1 MMRPS
6 DDPPADDRV
15 PRATPAGRDGGAA
28 ETDGRH
34 AETEGRGGRAEPA
47 ARLPTLEDVAAV
59 AGVSRSTVSN
69 VVRGSSLVA
78 PGTRTRVQAA
88 IDQLGYRPNALA
100 RQLQQGRASLVGI
113 VTHDLPN
120 PFMAEIA
127 TLVERECLG
136 VGLGPML
143 CTTDGDPQREEQ
155 AVSLLLEN
163 RVAGIVFLSYLQDPA
178 GIARRVSGVL
188 PTMFIAATEPWSDSV
203 AVDEALGGEL
213 VARHLLGLGH
223 RRLAFVGPTRPDP
236 ADRLRAAG
244 FRRVVEEAGGAVV
257 AAVGWDGGEHDPVV
271 DGSSIGWTRILDG
284 SDRPTAIFA
293 SSDFLAIDLLDR
305 ANGLGVVVPRD
316 LSLVGFDDV
325 SFASFRRID
334 LTTVHQPRRELVR
347 LGVERLVARIDG
359 RTEGPPVLML
369 AGLELRVRGTTGPLL
384 GTTSDAPS
392 EATTTG

>member
-1 MMRPS
+1 VTR
-6 DDPPADDRV
+6 A
-15 PRATPAGRDGGAA
+15 PRDTLEP
-28 ETDGRH
+28 DGR
-34 AETEGRGGRAEPA
+34 GDRAEPS

-78 PGTRTRVQAA
+78 PATRARVQAA
-88 IDQLGYRPNALA
+88 IDRLGYRPNALA

-127 TLVERECLG
+127 TLVERACLG
-136 VGLGPML
+136 AGLGPML
-143 CTTDGDPQREEQ
+143 CTTDGDPGREEQ

-163 RVAGIVFLSYLQDPA
+163 RVSGIVFLSYLQDPE
-178 GIARRVSGVL
+178 GIAGRVAGVV
-188 PTMFIAATEPWSDSV
+188 PTVFIAATEPWSDSV

-213 VARHLLGLGH
+213 VARHLLELGH
-223 RRLAFVGPTRPDP
+223 RRLAFIGPTRPDP
-236 ADRLRAAG
+236 ADRLRRDG
-244 FRRVVEEAGGAVV
+244 FCRVVDGSGGAVV
-257 AAVGWDGGEHDPVV
+257 AAGWDGGDKDPIV
-271 DGSSIGWTRILDG
+271 DGSPTDWAGILTG
-284 SDRPTAIFA
+284 PGRPTAVFA

-305 ANGLGVVVPRD
+305 ANGLGVRVPED

-347 LGVERLVARIDG
+347 LGVERLVGRIDG
-359 RTEGPPVLML
+359 RVEGPPALLV
-369 AGLELRVRGTTGPLL
+369 AGLDLRVRGTTGP
-384 GTTSDAPS
+384 GPDAPGAGS
-392 EATTTG
+392 GSPAGERTDAATS